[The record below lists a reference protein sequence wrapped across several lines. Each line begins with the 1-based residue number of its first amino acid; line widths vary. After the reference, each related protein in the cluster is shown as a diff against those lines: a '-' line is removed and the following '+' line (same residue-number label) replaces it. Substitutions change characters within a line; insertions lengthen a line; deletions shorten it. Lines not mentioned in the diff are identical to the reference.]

1 MVALLLVLIYFFILL
16 YLVFWNL
23 NALSHVPSLSF
34 GVVGLV
40 FIFAFMVVLLTI
52 ITLFALIIIL
62 LRRTVDC

>member
-1 MVALLLVLIYFFILL
+1 MVASLLVLIYFFILL

-23 NALSHVPSLSF
+23 NALSHVPPLSF
-34 GVVGLV
+34 EAVGLV

-52 ITLFALIIIL
+52 VTLFALIIIL